1 MGALKSNG
9 RSRMSNGSLE
19 EFTVGTCLVRVY
31 ADQVLMPGVVG
42 WVGVWA
48 IYRLPR
54 VPWDSPVRF
63 GDTDLEASQ
72 TSAIGM
78 ARAVAKLV
86 ARSL

>member
-1 MGALKSNG
+1 
-9 RSRMSNGSLE
+9 MSNGSLE
-19 EFTVGTCLVRVY
+19 EFTVGACLVRVY
-31 ADQVLMPGVVG
+31 ADQVLMPDVVG

-48 IYRLPR
+48 IYHLPR

-72 TSAIGM
+72 TSALGM
-78 ARAVAKLV
+78 ARTIAKLV